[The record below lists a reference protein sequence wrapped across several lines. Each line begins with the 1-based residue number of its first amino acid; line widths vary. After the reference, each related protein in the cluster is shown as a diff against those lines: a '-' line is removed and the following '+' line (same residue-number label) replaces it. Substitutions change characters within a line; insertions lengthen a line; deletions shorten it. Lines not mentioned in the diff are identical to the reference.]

1 MIRGKFITFEG
12 GDGVG
17 KSTQIARL
25 AASVHAHG
33 IDCVVTR
40 EPGGTPFAERVRE
53 LILKGDLPQHSP
65 MAEALL
71 FGAARYDHVGGLI
84 RPALDAGRWVL
95 CDRFA
100 DSTRAYQ
107 GVAGGV
113 GSEALTQLEQL
124 VHADCMPDLTLIL
137 DLDPGA
143 GRKRIE
149 ERGSAS
155 ATSRGDPFEGRSHDF
170 QARLRNAFLEIA
182 QREPARCEVINASG
196 DADVVEAAIRHVVA
210 ARVLSDLE
218 PS

>member
-25 AASVHAHG
+25 AAGVRANG

-40 EPGGTPFAERVRE
+40 EPGGTPFAESVRE
-53 LILKGDLPQHSP
+53 LILRGDLPPHAP

-71 FGAARYDHVGGLI
+71 FGAARYDHVEGLI

-113 GSEALTQLEQL
+113 GAEALQQLEHL

-137 DLDPGA
+137 DLDPVA

-149 ERGSAS
+149 ERDSGS
-155 ATSRGDPFEGRSHDF
+155 RGGKGDPFEGRDLDF
-170 QARLRNAFLEIA
+170 QVQLRNAFLDIA
-182 QREPARCEVINASG
+182 RQEPARCQAIDASDEA
-196 DADVVEAAIRHVVA
+196 DAVETAIRRIVS
-210 ARVLSDLE
+210 ARLLPDLE
-218 PS
+218 PN